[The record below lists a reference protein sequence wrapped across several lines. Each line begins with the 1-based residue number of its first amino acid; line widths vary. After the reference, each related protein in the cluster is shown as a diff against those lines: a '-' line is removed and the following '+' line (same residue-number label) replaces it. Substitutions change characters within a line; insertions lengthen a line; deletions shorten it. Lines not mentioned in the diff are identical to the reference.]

1 MMNMLVA
8 SIAYCAVGCNPGSGD
23 MQAIHVLAC
32 DTETGE
38 ARIVQSVKG
47 VSGTTY
53 FAVDSGRRWLYTMV
67 GNERDRS
74 LHGKAVRF
82 PIEGHVIGKMET
94 LAELPCPA
102 PCHVTL
108 LPGEKRLAYAAYGAG
123 VAATVDIESREV
135 RGLTLSDEGV
145 GPNPLRQKKAYAHF
159 AFSTPDATR
168 LGIVNL
174 GCDRIHFLDPETL
187 AEDVEMRLLS
197 DPGDG
202 PRHAVWSN
210 NSRFLFVVNELGSSV
225 TSFARDGRSWRKVC
239 KVSMLPEGFIGD
251 TKAAAIRLTSDGRML
266 AASNRGHD
274 SIAFFDVDAETGR
287 LERRGIAKLTGRA
300 PRDFAF
306 MPGEKFMIVGHKLS
320 DEIQVY
326 RFDRDTASLEPVG
339 APIPAYH
346 PLCFTFL

>member
-1 MMNMLVA
+1 MNMLVA
-8 SIAYCAVGCNPGSGD
+8 SIAYCAVGCNPGSED
-23 MQAIHVLAC
+23 LQAIHVLAC

-38 ARIVQSVKG
+38 ARVVQSVKG

-53 FAVDSGRRWLYTMV
+53 FAVDPERRWLYTMT

-74 LHGKAVRF
+74 LPGKSVRF
-82 PIEGHVIGKMET
+82 AVNGHRIGEMET
-94 LAELPCPA
+94 LAVLPCPA
-102 PCHVTL
+102 PCHVAL
-108 LPGEKRLAYAAYGAG
+108 LPGGKRLAYAAYGAG
-123 VAATVDIESREV
+123 VAATVDVDSRTV
-135 RGLTLSDEGV
+135 RSLTLPDEGV

-159 AFSTPDATR
+159 AFATPDATR

-187 AEDVEMRLLS
+187 AEDVEMRLVS

-202 PRHAVWSN
+202 PRHAVWSKDG
-210 NSRFLFVVNELGSSV
+210 RFLFVVNELGSSV
-225 TSFARDGRSWRKVC
+225 SSFARDGRSWRKVC

-251 TKAAAIRLTSDGRML
+251 TKAAAIRLTADGRML

-274 SIAFFDVDAETGR
+274 SIAFFDVDVETGR
-287 LERRGIAKLTGRA
+287 LVRRNIAKLSGRA

-306 MPGEKFMIVGHKLS
+306 MPGEKFMVVGHKLS

-326 RFDRDTASLEPVG
+326 RFDRASASLEPVG
-339 APIPAYH
+339 EPIPAYH
-346 PLCFTFL
+346 PLCFAFL

>member
-1 MMNMLVA
+1 MNMLVA
-8 SIAYCAVGCNPGSGD
+8 SIAYCAVGCNPGSDD
-23 MQAIHVLAC
+23 MQAIHVVAC

-38 ARIVQSVKG
+38 AHIVQSVKG

-53 FAVDSGRRWLYTMV
+53 FAVDAARRWLYTMV

-74 LHGKAVRF
+74 LQGKAVRF
-82 PIEGHVIGKMET
+82 PVDGHVIGEMET

-102 PCHVTL
+102 PCHVAL
-108 LPGEKRLAYAAYGAG
+108 LPGGKRLAYAAYGAG
-123 VAATVDIESREV
+123 VAATVDLETRSV

-159 AFSTPDATR
+159 AFPTPDAKR

-174 GCDRIHFLDPETL
+174 GCDRIHFLDPDTL
-187 AEDVEMRLLS
+187 VEDVEMRLLS

-202 PRHAVWSN
+202 PRHTVWSRDG
-210 NSRFLFVVNELGSSV
+210 RFLFVLNELGSSV
-225 TSFARDGRSWRKVC
+225 TSFERTADGWRKAC
-239 KVSMLPEGFIGD
+239 KVSMLPDGFIGD
-251 TKAAAIRLTSDGRML
+251 TKAAAIRLTDDGRMI

-274 SIAFFDVDAETGR
+274 SIAFFDVDAATGR
-287 LERRGIAKLTGRA
+287 LSRRNIAKLTGRA

-306 MPGEKFMIVGHKLS
+306 MPGERFMIVGHKLS

-326 RFDRDTASLEPVG
+326 RFDRASASLEPVG
-339 APIPAYH
+339 KPIPAYH